1 MKRNE
6 RLIDF
11 THFLINHPN
20 KMLNLNEMAKHYDV
34 AKSSISEDL
43 VFIKR
48 VFDREGVGKIET
60 FPGSQGGILFTPSI
74 TDERSHE
81 MATEISDLLLE
92 ENRILPGGYIY
103 LSDILGNP
111 ENLHKIGQIIAH
123 EFRHKQIDV
132 IMTIATK
139 GIPIAQSVA
148 EILDVPFVIV
158 RRDPKVTEGATL
170 NVNYMS
176 GSSSRVENMTLSKRS
191 LSIGQNVLIVD
202 DFMKG
207 AGTIGGMESLV
218 YEFDCLLA
226 GVAVFLEGPFK
237 GDRVVNDYR
246 SILKVEG
253 IDIANRSIDVR
264 LGNIFSDQTDDEK
277 LT

>member
-11 THFLINHPN
+11 TNYLINHPN
-20 KMLNLNEMAKHYDV
+20 QMLNLNKLSQRYEV

-43 VFIKR
+43 VFIR
-48 VFDREGVGKIET
+48 HVFEDQNVGIVET
-60 FPGSQGGILFTPSI
+60 FPGSLGGVRFTPY
-74 TDERSHE
+74 
-81 MATEISDLLLE
+81 ISDKNSLKMTQDLAKLLRE

-103 LSDILGNP
+103 LSDILGTP
-111 ENLHKIGQIIAH
+111 SNLRKIGQIIAH
-123 EFRHKQIDV
+123 EYRDKQVDV
-132 IMTIATK
+132 VMTIATK

-158 RRDPKVTEGATL
+158 RRDQKVTEGATL

-191 LSIGQNVLIVD
+191 LSIGQSVLIVD

-207 AGTIGGMESLV
+207 AGTINGMKSLV
-218 YEFDCLLA
+218 YEFDCFLA

-237 GDRVVNDYR
+237 GERLVKDYK
-246 SILKVEG
+246 SLLKVDH
-253 IDIANRSIDVR
+253 IDIPNRSIDVK
-264 LGNIFSDQTDDEK
+264 LGNIFEPEESN
-277 LT
+277 

>member
-11 THFLINHPN
+11 TQYLLAHPN
-20 KMLNLNEMAKHYDV
+20 QMLNLTEIAKRYEV

-43 VFIKR
+43 VFLKR
-48 VFDREGVGKIET
+48 VFERENIGNVES
-60 FPGSQGGILFTPSI
+60 FPGSQGGIRYTP
-74 TDERSHE
+74 
-81 MATEISDLLLE
+81 EISDEVSKDRAEAIRELLLE

-103 LSDILGNP
+103 LSDILGTP
-111 ENLHKIGQIIAH
+111 SNLTKIAQIIAH
-123 EFRHKQIDV
+123 EFRDKQIDV

-139 GIPIAQSVA
+139 GIPIAQAVA

-158 RRDPKVTEGATL
+158 RREAKVTEGATL

-191 LSIGQNVLIVD
+191 LTIGQHVLIVD

-207 AGTIGGMESLV
+207 AGTINGMKSLV
-218 YEFDCLLA
+218 REFDCIVA
-226 GVAVFLEGPFK
+226 GVAVFLEGTFK
-237 GDRVVNDYR
+237 GERLTEDYR
-246 SILKVEG
+246 SVLKIDN
-253 IDIANRSIDVR
+253 IDIPSRTIEVS
-264 LGNIFSDQTDDEK
+264 LGNIFDEESD
-277 LT
+277 

>member
-6 RLIDF
+6 RLVDF
-11 THFLINHPN
+11 TNYLINHPN
-20 KMLNLNEMAKHYDV
+20 KMLNLNKLSKRYEV

-43 VFIKR
+43 VFIKH
-48 VFDREGVGKIET
+48 VFEDQGVGIVET
-60 FPGSQGGILFTPSI
+60 FPGSLGGVRYTPYI
-74 TDERSHE
+74 TDEMSKKMTQE
-81 MATEISDLLLE
+81 LADLLKE

-103 LSDILGNP
+103 LSDILGTP
-111 ENLHKIGQIIAH
+111 ANLKKIGQIIAH
-123 EFRHKQIDV
+123 EYRDKQVDV

-158 RRDPKVTEGATL
+158 RRDQKVTEGATL

-207 AGTIGGMESLV
+207 AGTINGMKSLV
-218 YEFDCLLA
+218 YEFDCFLA

-237 GDRVVNDYR
+237 GERLVKSYN
-246 SILKVEG
+246 SILKVDR
-253 IDIANRSIDVR
+253 IDVANRSIDVK
-264 LGNIFSDQTDDEK
+264 LGNIFENRTK
-277 LT
+277 N